1 MSTSRVTT
9 NRYHYVMHG
18 LRFLVVGAVLMI
30 GTAGCGGTSRPSSSL
45 PATTQTRLTTTPS
58 SSPTLS
64 PLSSS
69 SPPLTSTYRDNG
81 RTVSIR
87 RGDRLTVQLDS
98 TYWTINGSS
107 DPNVVQQQSDT
118 TKSPAPGCVPGG
130 GCGTTAANFV
140 GLTPGQ
146 AEITATRL
154 ICGEALRCSTS
165 AGSYRLNVKVEDG

>member
-1 MSTSRVTT
+1 MSTKRVTT
-9 NRYHYVMHG
+9 NRYDYVMHG
-18 LRFLVVGAVLMI
+18 LRFLAVGAVLMM
-30 GTAGCGGTSRPSSSL
+30 GTAGCGGMSRPSSRV
-45 PATTQTRLTTTPS
+45 PATTKTSLTTMPS
-58 SSPTLS
+58 SSPTLT

-69 SPPLTSTYRDNG
+69 SAPFTSTYRDNG

-87 RGDRLTVQLDS
+87 RGDRLTVRLGS

-107 DPNVVQQQSDT
+107 DPNVVQQQGDA

-130 GCGTTAANFV
+130 GCGTTAASFV
-140 GLTPGQ
+140 ALAPGQ

-165 AGSYRLNVKVEDG
+165 AGFYQLNVKVENG